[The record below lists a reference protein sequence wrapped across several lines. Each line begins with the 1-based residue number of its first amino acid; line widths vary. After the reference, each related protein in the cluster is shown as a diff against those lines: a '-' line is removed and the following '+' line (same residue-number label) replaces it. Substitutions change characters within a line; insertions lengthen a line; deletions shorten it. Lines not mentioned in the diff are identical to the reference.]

1 MKKILIMVALAASSA
16 AFATEVKVGKTVLG
30 TGTPVYNAK
39 GLENAVVVDNAKV
52 ENNILHVPQYLPY
65 HPTAATIWPR
75 VVEVKCMQTATIL
88 ECESF
93 NWTPSMGRAEY
104 LFITPK
110 IEQPKVVERH
120 VPVIVEKEVIVER
133 KILVEVPVKKKSE

>member
-1 MKKILIMVALAASSA
+1 MKNIFIMVALAVSTTVMA
-16 AFATEVKVGKTVLG
+16 AEVNVGRAVLG

-75 VVEVKCMQTATIL
+75 VVEVKCIQGGAGL

-93 NWTPSMGRAEY
+93 NWTPAMGRAEY

-110 IEQPKVVERH
+110 VEAPQVVEK
-120 VPVIVEKEVIVER
+120 IVEKEVIVE
-133 KILVEVPVKKKSE
+133 KKVLVEVPPKKKRQ